1 MIRINLLAVE
11 RHRGKRAA
19 RSFDLGQKLT
29 VLCSLLLVVTALL
42 IGWWYWNL
50 NEQSARLDAEL
61 ASARQETVRLN
72 AIIRQVQAFDQ
83 RKAQLQQRVTLI
95 EQLRRSQSVPVQLL
109 DQVSRSLPDML
120 WLTSME
126 QSGADVTMDGR
137 CTSLI
142 ALSDFVG
149 NLGTT
154 GYFKKPVE
162 ILSSQVEAAAS
173 GTPAAVELIKFSVKA
188 TFAPP
193 AKTATP
199 VVTPPAPAASIAQAR
214 R

>member
-11 RHRGKRAA
+11 RHRTKKAG

-29 VLCSLLLVVTALL
+29 VMCSLLLVVTGLL
-42 IGWWYWNL
+42 IGWWYWTL
-50 NEQSARLDAEL
+50 NEQSTRLDAEL

-83 RKAQLQQRVTLI
+83 RKATLEQRVALI
-95 EQLRRSQSVPVQLL
+95 EQLRRGQSVPVQLL

-120 WLTSME
+120 WLTTME
-126 QSGADVTMDGR
+126 QSGADVTMEGR

-142 ALSDFVG
+142 GLSDFVG
-149 NLGTT
+149 NLGST

-162 ILSSQVEAAAS
+162 IISSQVEPAAS
-173 GTPAAVELIKFSVKA
+173 GTPGAVELIKFSVRA

-193 AKTATP
+193 PRAAT
-199 VVTPPAPAASIAQAR
+199 APAAPSPAAPAGR